1 MNCPADQGK
10 TTSNYLESTHLLN
23 NPSSIRSLV
32 YSQMVQ
38 QQQGEKWEMHG
49 PKQPLI
55 THLTFSLTKAHNGNF
70 LNWFTAAVITRV
82 GPIRHH
88 YTLKKIKR
96 QKHFTTQGS
105 IAKKKLKCA

>member
-1 MNCPADQGK
+1 
-10 TTSNYLESTHLLN
+10 
-23 NPSSIRSLV
+23 
-32 YSQMVQ
+32 
-38 QQQGEKWEMHG
+38 MHG

-55 THLTFSLTKAHNGNF
+55 THLTFSLTKAHNGNI
-70 LNWFTAAVITRV
+70 LSWFTAAVITRV

-105 IAKKKLKCA
+105 IAKKKIKMCIERLFGIPLSLTRTVLASLSEHELN